1 MIFLMIDNRHHA
13 ANLTK
18 SVFFSVSPLVCIKP
32 EQEDRF
38 IIITTFVIFIITIFV
53 IFVFITVFFST
64 V

>member
-38 IIITTFVIFIITIFV
+38 IITTFIIFIFTIFT

>member
-13 ANLTK
+13 ANLIK
-18 SVFFSVSPLVCIKP
+18 SVFLVSPLVCIKP

-38 IIITTFVIFIITIFV
+38 IITTFVIYIITIFA
-53 IFVFITVFFST
+53 IFIFITVFFST